1 MKILTLR
8 LPMELYDKL
17 WQIHYETRN
26 NINSIIIELIEKGL
40 NPSSVKPYDKEGLK
54 LRYAVL
60 KDKRK
65 NKDIAKWELDELKT
79 LEECWDKLNIK

>member
-17 WQIHYETRN
+17 WQIHSDTRN

-40 NPSSVKPYDKEGLK
+40 EK
-54 LRYAVL
+54 
-60 KDKRK
+60 
-65 NKDIAKWELDELKT
+65 
-79 LEECWDKLNIK
+79 